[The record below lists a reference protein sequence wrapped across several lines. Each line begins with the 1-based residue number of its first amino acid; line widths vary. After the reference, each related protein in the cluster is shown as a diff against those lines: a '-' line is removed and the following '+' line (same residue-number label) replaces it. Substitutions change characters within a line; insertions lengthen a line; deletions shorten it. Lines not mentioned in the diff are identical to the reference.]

1 MYNCINPFFRLA
13 FSDLTSRTN
22 LKMSLFSCVNR
33 GQYIAS
39 LLLLLL
45 LAACS
50 KNNVDPDESNYF
62 KATVDGKE
70 IVFDNFVEAQMN
82 IPKQVSLSNP
92 YVFLIEAS
100 KVTGDVSLMYFFVES
115 QSPIKAMT
123 YDNSIRPNDVTFLG
137 AGGTAPNDQRIPTGS
152 KVTISSLTDTYA
164 EGTFYG
170 EVYSRGDA
178 STQKILITDGK
189 FRVRYKVSQ

>member
-1 MYNCINPFFRLA
+1 
-13 FSDLTSRTN
+13 
-22 LKMSLFSCVNR
+22 
-33 GQYIAS
+33 
-39 LLLLLL
+39 
-45 LAACS
+45 
-50 KNNVDPDESNYF
+50 
-62 KATVDGKE
+62 
-70 IVFDNFVEAQMN
+70 MN

-152 KVTISSLTDTYA
+152 KVAISSLTDTYA